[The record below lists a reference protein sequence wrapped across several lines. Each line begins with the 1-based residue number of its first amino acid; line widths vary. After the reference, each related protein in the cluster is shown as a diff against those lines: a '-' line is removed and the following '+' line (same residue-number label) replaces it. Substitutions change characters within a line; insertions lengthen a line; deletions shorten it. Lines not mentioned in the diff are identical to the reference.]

1 MLPTLRA
8 KGDAILVEKM
18 SVALRSLNRGDVI
31 VTISPNEPDK
41 LICKRIVAMV

>member
-18 SVALRSLNRGDVI
+18 SVALNRGDVV